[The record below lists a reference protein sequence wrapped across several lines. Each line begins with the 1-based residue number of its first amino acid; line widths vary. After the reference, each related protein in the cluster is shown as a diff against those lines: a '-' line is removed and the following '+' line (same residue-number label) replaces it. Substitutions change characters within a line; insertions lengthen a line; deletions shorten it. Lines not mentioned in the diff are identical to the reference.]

1 MKIPISNKEW
11 SEDIRD
17 AYNEYLT
24 RRPDGS
30 DNEKLVKYVKEKTLN
45 ERIVNLIA
53 SVTYSAIASYHV
65 ALCNELKKHGI
76 DLNYFE

>member
-24 RRPDGS
+24 RRPNGS
-30 DNEKLVKYVKEKTLN
+30 DNEKL
-45 ERIVNLIA
+45 VNLIA
-53 SVTYSAIASYHV
+53 SVTYSEIASYHV
-65 ALCNELKKHGI
+65 ALCDELKKHGI

>member
-24 RRPDGS
+24 RRPNGS
-30 DNEKLVKYVKEKTLN
+30 DNEKLA
-45 ERIVNLIA
+45 NLIA

-65 ALCNELKKHGI
+65 ALCDELKKHGI

>member
-30 DNEKLVKYVKEKTLN
+30 DNEKLV
-45 ERIVNLIA
+45 NLIA

>member
-24 RRPDGS
+24 RRPNGS
-30 DNEKLVKYVKEKTLN
+30 DNEN
-45 ERIVNLIA
+45 
-53 SVTYSAIASYHV
+53 
-65 ALCNELKKHGI
+65 
-76 DLNYFE
+76 

>member
-24 RRPDGS
+24 RRPNGS
-30 DNEKLVKYVKEKTLN
+30 DNEKL
-45 ERIVNLIA
+45 VNLIA
-53 SVTYSAIASYHV
+53 SVTYSAIASYYV
-65 ALCNELKKHGI
+65 ALCDELKKHGI